1 MLGLVFSFCE
11 ESYCF
16 LVRDCILARCCNKLT
31 DDLFLCFGDPIT
43 ALSSLLPFLANEAFL
58 FELLERLQS
67 SGDALEIFEGDLREL
82 RLWLLCLEMLV
93 GSLFWRMTVSRLLI
107 RSKSFFNLSLAS
119 TSTTCLGN
127 FAEVG
132 I

>member
-1 MLGLVFSFCE
+1 MLGLVFSFYE

-58 FELLERLQS
+58 LELLERLRS
-67 SGDALEIFEGDLREL
+67 SREALAMFVDDL
-82 RLWLLCLEMLV
+82 
-93 GSLFWRMTVSRLLI
+93 
-107 RSKSFFNLSLAS
+107 
-119 TSTTCLGN
+119 
-127 FAEVG
+127 
-132 I
+132 